1 MLLSYLVP
9 VVISIF
15 TFIVKLKSVLTFY
28 PSYCIIPYSSK
39 KYFSRRGINNMD
51 PSTFVAF
58 FHDALNAYNK
68 MCEPILEEFD
78 IPQVSF
84 DILMFLKNNP
94 DLCTAQQISEFRN
107 IKKNLVSVHVDKL
120 VTAGYLQR
128 GTVAGDRRKILL
140 SCTEKAQPILNA
152 GLKMQQ
158 NFKQE
163 LTRNISGEHISI
175 YKEIIVAMAGNVR
188 RMLNE

>member
-1 MLLSYLVP
+1 M
-9 VVISIF
+9 
-15 TFIVKLKSVLTFY
+15 T
-28 PSYCIIPYSSK
+28 
-39 KYFSRRGINNMD
+39 
-51 PSTFVAF
+51 PSTFITF

-68 MCEPILEEFD
+68 MCEPILHEFD

-140 SCTEKAQPILNA
+140 SCTEKAKPILEA

-158 NFKQE
+158 DFNQRLILHIPE
-163 LTRNISGEHISI
+163 EHMSI
-175 YKEIIVAMAGNVR
+175 YKEIIESMAVNAR
-188 RMLNE
+188 QMMNE

>member
-1 MLLSYLVP
+1 M
-9 VVISIF
+9 
-15 TFIVKLKSVLTFY
+15 T
-28 PSYCIIPYSSK
+28 
-39 KYFSRRGINNMD
+39 
-51 PSTFVAF
+51 PSTFITF

-68 MCEPILEEFD
+68 MCEPILHEFD

-140 SCTEKAQPILNA
+140 SCTEKAKPILEA

-158 NFKQE
+158 DFNQR
-163 LTRNISGEHISI
+163 LILNIPEEHMSI
-175 YKEIIVAMAGNVR
+175 YKEIIESMAANAR
-188 RMLNE
+188 QMMNE

>member
-1 MLLSYLVP
+1 M
-9 VVISIF
+9 
-15 TFIVKLKSVLTFY
+15 T
-28 PSYCIIPYSSK
+28 
-39 KYFSRRGINNMD
+39 
-51 PSTFVAF
+51 PSTFITF
-58 FHDALNAYNK
+58 FHDALSAYNK
-68 MCEPILEEFD
+68 MCKPILHEFD

-140 SCTEKAQPILNA
+140 SCTEKAKPILEA

-158 NFKQE
+158 DFNQRLILHIPE
-163 LTRNISGEHISI
+163 EHMSI
-175 YKEIIVAMAGNVR
+175 YKEIIESMAVNAR
-188 RMLNE
+188 QMMNE

>member
-1 MLLSYLVP
+1 M
-9 VVISIF
+9 
-15 TFIVKLKSVLTFY
+15 T
-28 PSYCIIPYSSK
+28 
-39 KYFSRRGINNMD
+39 
-51 PSTFVAF
+51 PSTFITF

-68 MCEPILEEFD
+68 MCEPILHEFD

-128 GTVAGDRRKILL
+128 GTVVGDRRKILL
-140 SCTEKAQPILNA
+140 SCTEKAKPILKS

-158 NFKQE
+158 DFNQR
-163 LTRNISGEHISI
+163 LILNIPEKHMSI
-175 YKEIIVAMAGNVR
+175 YKEIIESMAVNAR
-188 RMLNE
+188 QMMNE

>member
-1 MLLSYLVP
+1 
-9 VVISIF
+9 
-15 TFIVKLKSVLTFY
+15 
-28 PSYCIIPYSSK
+28 
-39 KYFSRRGINNMD
+39 MD

-68 MCEPILEEFD
+68 MCEPILQEFD

-128 GTVAGDRRKILL
+128 LPGTGGRSCSPAPKKRSRFLKPARKC
-140 SCTEKAQPILNA
+140 S
-152 GLKMQQ
+152 
-158 NFKQE
+158 
-163 LTRNISGEHISI
+163 RISNRSLPGI
-175 YKEIIVAMAGNVR
+175 YPENT
-188 RMLNE
+188 

>member
-1 MLLSYLVP
+1 M
-9 VVISIF
+9 
-15 TFIVKLKSVLTFY
+15 T
-28 PSYCIIPYSSK
+28 
-39 KYFSRRGINNMD
+39 
-51 PSTFVAF
+51 PSTFITF
-58 FHDALNAYNK
+58 FHDALSGYNK
-68 MCEPILEEFD
+68 MCEPILHEFD

-128 GTVAGDRRKILL
+128 GIVAGDRRKILL
-140 SCTEKAQPILNA
+140 SCTEKAEPILKA

-158 NFKQE
+158 NFNHR
-163 LTRNISGEHISI
+163 LIFNIPEEYMSI
-175 YKEIIVAMAGNVR
+175 YKEIIESMANNAR
-188 RMLNE
+188 QMMNE

>member
-1 MLLSYLVP
+1 
-9 VVISIF
+9 
-15 TFIVKLKSVLTFY
+15 
-28 PSYCIIPYSSK
+28 
-39 KYFSRRGINNMD
+39 MD

-68 MCEPILEEFD
+68 MCEPILQEFD

-140 SCTEKAQPILNA
+140 SCTWKAQPILKA
-152 GLKMQQ
+152 GQEMQQ

-175 YKEIIVAMAGNVR
+175 YKEIIEAMPGNVR

>member
-1 MLLSYLVP
+1 MTPSA
-9 VVISIF
+9 
-15 TFIVKLKSVLTFY
+15 FI
-28 PSYCIIPYSSK
+28 
-39 KYFSRRGINNMD
+39 
-51 PSTFVAF
+51 AF

-68 MCEPILEEFD
+68 MCEPILHEFN

-94 DLCTAQQISEFRN
+94 ELCTAQQISEYRN

-128 GTVAGDRRKILL
+128 GMIAGDRRKVAL
-140 SCTEKAQPILNA
+140 SCTEKARPILES

-158 NFKQE
+158 NFNQK
-163 LTRNISGEHISI
+163 LTQDIPESHMNI
-175 YKEIIVAMAGNVR
+175 YKEIIESMAVNAR
-188 RMLNE
+188 HMLNE

>member
-1 MLLSYLVP
+1 MS
-9 VVISIF
+9 
-15 TFIVKLKSVLTFY
+15 
-28 PSYCIIPYSSK
+28 
-39 KYFSRRGINNMD
+39 

-68 MCEPILEEFD
+68 MCEPILHEFD

-107 IKKNLVSVHVDKL
+107 IKKNLVSVHVEKL

-128 GTVAGDRRKILL
+128 GSVAGDRRKVSL
-140 SCTEKAQPILNA
+140 SCTEKAQPILKA
-152 GLKMQQ
+152 GLEMQQ
-158 NFKQE
+158 TFNQK
-163 LTRNISGEHISI
+163 LTRDIPEKHMKI
-175 YKEIIVAMAGNVR
+175 YKEIIESMTANACQ
-188 RMLNE
+188 MLNK

>member
-1 MLLSYLVP
+1 MA
-9 VVISIF
+9 
-15 TFIVKLKSVLTFY
+15 
-28 PSYCIIPYSSK
+28 
-39 KYFSRRGINNMD
+39 
-51 PSTFVAF
+51 PSTFITF

-68 MCEPILEEFD
+68 MCEPILHEFD

-140 SCTEKAQPILNA
+140 SCTEKAEPILKA

-158 NFKQE
+158 DFNQQ
-163 LTRNISGEHISI
+163 LILNIPEEHMSI
-175 YKEIIVAMAGNVR
+175 YKEIIESMAANAR
-188 RMLNE
+188 QMMNER

>member
-1 MLLSYLVP
+1 M
-9 VVISIF
+9 
-15 TFIVKLKSVLTFY
+15 T
-28 PSYCIIPYSSK
+28 
-39 KYFSRRGINNMD
+39 
-51 PSTFVAF
+51 PSTFIAF

-68 MCEPILEEFD
+68 MCEPILHEFN

-94 DLCTAQQISEFRN
+94 ELCTAQQISEYRN

-128 GTVAGDRRKILL
+128 GMIAGDRRKVAL
-140 SCTEKAQPILNA
+140 SCTEKARPILES

-158 NFKQE
+158 NFNQK
-163 LTRNISGEHISI
+163 LTQDIPESHMNI
-175 YKEIIVAMAGNVR
+175 YKEIIESMAVNAR
-188 RMLNE
+188 HMLNE

>member
-1 MLLSYLVP
+1 MARS
-9 VVISIF
+9 
-15 TFIVKLKSVLTFY
+15 TFIT
-28 PSYCIIPYSSK
+28 
-39 KYFSRRGINNMD
+39 
-51 PSTFVAF
+51 F

-68 MCEPILEEFD
+68 MCEPILHEFD

-140 SCTEKAQPILNA
+140 SCTEKAEPILEA

-158 NFKQE
+158 DFNQR
-163 LTRNISGEHISI
+163 LILNIPKEHMSI
-175 YKEIIVAMAGNVR
+175 YKEIIESMAANAR
-188 RMLNE
+188 QMMNE